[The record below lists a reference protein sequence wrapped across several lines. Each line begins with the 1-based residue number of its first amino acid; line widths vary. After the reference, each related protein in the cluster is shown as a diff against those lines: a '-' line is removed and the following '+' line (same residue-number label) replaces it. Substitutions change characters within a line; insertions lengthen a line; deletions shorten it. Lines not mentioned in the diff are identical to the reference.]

1 MSWLSQLLERNS
13 SDPRVRLE
21 LGQELLDHLAVSR
34 LPSDTKIINEFCDVV
49 FQWLASSNFKVGA
62 AKELVL
68 KLSEST
74 SQLIVPSVVESSTRS
89 DGASEYPILENSS
102 RFAKNFALRELPNE
116 TCSTSVSY
124 FFLYFL
130 PYGRATTNFIIDLA
144 SPVVVDQPFPF
155 APYIP
160 FSHIVC
166 SYQEF

>member
-74 SQLIVPSVVESSTRS
+74 SQLIVPSVVESSTS
-89 DGASEYPILENSS
+89 
-102 RFAKNFALRELPNE
+102 
-116 TCSTSVSY
+116 C
-124 FFLYFL
+124 
-130 PYGRATTNFIIDLA
+130 DLA
-144 SPVVVDQPFPF
+144 FLVAVLSACFFCSRRLNTKRPKRRTTYELLLTTLCQPYRFRLGNRKTGHGI
-155 APYIP
+155 A
-160 FSHIVC
+160 S
-166 SYQEF
+166 